1 MARLILGSTS
11 MAQWQKL
18 ILEAEQA
25 CAVNLNEET
34 ESYLVFLL
42 MRFIEKPQMVSSVLG
57 LEFLEGSQ
65 DFSHA
70 REEKLRDVGDKC
82 LLLSGLFPGR
92 AEHRCVDISYFI
104 KLGQAAYL
112 TLSDQSSLA
121 ALYVQLC
128 QKFVAMTEVLQTT
141 RELIDGK
148 PALTPLQAYSLW
160 RDVQSKHA
168 LRDLQCYT
176 QGVILPESKVMRKH

>member
-1 MARLILGSTS
+1 M
-11 MAQWQKL
+11 
-18 ILEAEQA
+18 
-25 CAVNLNEET
+25 
-34 ESYLVFLL
+34 
-42 MRFIEKPQMVSSVLG
+42 
-57 LEFLEGSQ
+57 
-65 DFSHA
+65 
-70 REEKLRDVGDKC
+70 
-82 LLLSGLFPGR
+82 
-92 AEHRCVDISYFI
+92 
-104 KLGQAAYL
+104 
-112 TLSDQSSLA
+112 SDQSSLA

-168 LRDLQCYT
+168 LHDLQRYT